1 MYTRLLT
8 ALAVMIVAGCG
19 SPLRGPEEPFRSTSG
34 HSLGEAWAAR
44 SRQTADELHGRAG
57 ESITLDETATL
68 RDHLAYAALH
78 SPRLEAAFARW
89 QAALQRLPQVRALP
103 DPTFT
108 YGHFIE
114 QVETRVGPQEHR
126 VRIAQSFPWFGT
138 LQLREDIAAREA
150 EAAYEQYQA
159 VKLQL
164 FYEVQDAYLERY
176 VLVRSIDLTRENIE
190 LMKQLEQAARAQYR
204 VGAAAQGDV
213 IRLQIETEKLA
224 DHLRSLEDRRRPLTA
239 RLNAALNRPT
249 DRNLPWPATIPDH
262 RLDATDERLLALLQH
277 ENPTLRALQKQ
288 IEQQR
293 LSAELARK
301 AYYPQM
307 TVGVDWIATGEA
319 DAPNTPGSG
328 DDPVIAS
335 LTLSLPLWREKYDAG
350 VREALAL
357 RHAAAREKLDTA
369 NTLLAEAQT
378 VLYRYRD
385 AGRQL
390 SLYRDTLIPKARQSL
405 EASLGAY
412 RSGNG
417 ALLDMLDAERLLL
430 EFQLAA
436 ERARADRLR
445 MLARLDML
453 VGVEAPRQS
462 ATSTNTTEEITP

>member
-8 ALAVMIVAGCG
+8 ALAVMVVAGCS
-19 SPLRGPEEPFRSTSG
+19 SPLRGPEGPFRSPSG
-34 HSLGEAWAAR
+34 RSLDEAWAAQ
-44 SRQTADELHGRAG
+44 SRQTADELHARTG
-57 ESITLDETATL
+57 ESITLDEAATL
-68 RDHLAYAALH
+68 REYLAYAALH

-126 VRIAQSFPWFGT
+126 VRIAQTFPWFGT
-138 LQLREDIAAREA
+138 LQLKEDIAARAA

-159 VKLQL
+159 VKLRL
-164 FYEVQDAYLERY
+164 FFEVQDAYLERY
-176 VLVRSIDLTRENIE
+176 VLARSIELTRENIE
-190 LMKQLEQAARAQYR
+190 LLKQLEQAARAQYR

-213 IRLQIETEKLA
+213 IRLQVEIEKLT

-249 DRNLPWPATIPDH
+249 DDDLPWPGKIPDH
-262 RLDATDERLLALLQH
+262 RLDATDAELLSLLRN
-277 ENPTLRALQKQ
+277 ENPSLRALDRQ

-293 LSAELARK
+293 LSTELARK
-301 AYYPQM
+301 AYYPQV

-328 DDPVIAS
+328 DDPVIGS
-335 LTLSLPLWREKYDAG
+335 LTLSIPLWREKYDAG

-357 RHAAAREKLDTA
+357 RHAAARDRLDAA

-385 AGRQL
+385 ADRQL
-390 SLYRDTLIPKARQSL
+390 SLYRDTLIPKAHQSL

-417 ALLDMLDAERLLL
+417 ALLDMIDAERLLL

-436 ERARADRLR
+436 ERARAARLR

-453 VGVEAPRQS
+453 VGVESPRRPDAS
-462 ATSTNTTEEITP
+462 IDTKDRITP